1 MCIITSDQLLQYIAA
16 KLLLHFPISDAAIQ
30 QRHNIIPVPA
40 QRPGSV
46 SGIIRDWTESARA
59 KKTHFPTFERTLF
72 HHPTRTIGCSF
83 MSVRPLPTF
92 CWVGYGQNVILE
104 LFVN

>member
-1 MCIITSDQLLQYIAA
+1 MFMPRYNKDTTSFQLRLNVRAVSRALSETGLNQP
-16 KLLLHFPISDAAIQ
+16 KLKKHIS
-30 QRHNIIPVPA
+30 
-40 QRPGSV
+40 
-46 SGIIRDWTESARA
+46 
-59 KKTHFPTFERTLF
+59 PTFERTLF